1 MYPYSSISIVYK
13 LEWETNNSI
22 KSLTDPPLDS
32 DGQLHKHKILNANK
46 SEKNVFQDQS
56 MKT

>member
-1 MYPYSSISIVYK
+1 MRNKQFNKITHRS
-13 LEWETNNSI
+13 
-22 KSLTDPPLDS
+22 PLDS